1 MCPVVLPAK
10 SHPAELAIEH
20 AGGRQR
26 FCSFCERAEGRGGRE
41 VKKRLG
47 SWERREAVMRVE
59 VCCVVGKGKVAEE
72 QAVKKGLLYVWREEI
87 GDELDTRDV
96 RENIDWNIG

>member
-1 MCPVVLPAK
+1 M
-10 SHPAELAIEH
+10 
-20 AGGRQR
+20 
-26 FCSFCERAEGRGGRE
+26 RE
-41 VKKRLG
+41 
-47 SWERREAVMRVE
+47 E